1 LYLLIS
7 ITKIEI
13 LSDIPY
19 INFYYFRC
27 DFHILSDFGS
37 IITTMT
43 AFLEKIGLKDDESF
57 VIGIFQDNMENSTW
71 HYHNNFEISFI
82 LEGSGKRIVGDSIEE
97 FQPGDLVFIGRN
109 LPHVWIADKETRAP
123 TNRTLEMVFLQFST
137 DVVSPQLLMLPEF
150 KFIAKAM
157 ALSERGIQIV
167 GQTLNEVSELMLQLP
182 YLKSFDR
189 MLHFFKLMDIIG
201 RSRTNIQ
208 LASKE
213 YLKMR
218 FTTGNKRIALI
229 HEYLMNNYREQVDL
243 SQLAGLVNMAEGS
256 LCRFFRTNMGM
267 TVFEYLNQLKVEL
280 ACKLLMDKDLS
291 ILEVCLDSGFN
302 NLSHFNKQFKKINGL
317 PPSEYRDRFK
327 GLN

>member
-1 LYLLIS
+1 
-7 ITKIEI
+7 
-13 LSDIPY
+13 
-19 INFYYFRC
+19 
-27 DFHILSDFGS
+27 
-37 IITTMT
+37 MT
-43 AFLEKIGLKDDESF
+43 ASLKKIGLKEDESF
-57 VIGIFQDNMENSTW
+57 VIGIFQDNKEKSTW

-82 LEGSGKRIVGDSIEE
+82 LEGSGKRIVADSIEE

-109 LPHVWIADKETRAP
+109 LPHVWISDKETRTP
-123 TNRTLEMVFLQFST
+123 SSRSLEMVFLQFTSEI
-137 DVVSPQLLMLPEF
+137 VSPQLLMLPEF
-150 KFIAKAM
+150 QYIAKAM

-182 YLKSFDR
+182 YLKSFER
-189 MLHFFKLMDIIG
+189 VLHFFKLMDIIG
-201 RSRTNIQ
+201 RSQTNIQ

-218 FTTGNKRIALI
+218 FTTGNKRIAII
-229 HEYLMNNYREQVDL
+229 HEYLMNNYREQIDL

-256 LCRFFRTNMGM
+256 LCRFFRMNMGM
-267 TVFEYLNQLKVEL
+267 TLFEYLNKLKVEL

-317 PPSEYRDRFK
+317 PPSEYRNRFK